1 LTSSFFR
8 PSIGQSVCHGLGR
21 KGLNFLLKA
30 YYSSAGRIW
39 SECVNLVVDCH
50 VHPTFESDLFRMY
63 AMDGRVNFSL
73 HGLLAEMKDAHVEAA
88 VTYASYVPEFT
99 VTNERL
105 LEIVR
110 GHPNLIPIGS
120 FDPHRPDVS
129 KLKKYLS
136 ERRLRGLKMYAGYWD
151 LYPWDKR
158 FDGVLDLC
166 ERYGV
171 PLFIHT
177 GDTLTRS
184 GNLKYSSPIN
194 VDELAVNRPDLSI
207 VMCHS
212 GLPWLE
218 EAAEVAYKN
227 ENVMLDLAGIYIE
240 HGAPYRS
247 AFLERVSEKIEYVI
261 YYVGD
266 VKGKVLFGS
275 DWPLARM
282 LGVIGFI
289 RRLRIKTEDKALI
302 LSRNAKVLFGLRI

>member
-1 LTSSFFR
+1 L
-8 PSIGQSVCHGLGR
+8 I
-21 KGLNFLLKA
+21 
-30 YYSSAGRIW
+30 
-39 SECVNLVVDCH
+39 VDCH

-73 HGLLAEMKDAHVEAA
+73 HGLLAEMSDAHVEAA
-88 VTYASYVPEFT
+88 ATYASYVPEFM

-110 GHPNLIPIGS
+110 GHRNLIPIGS
-120 FDPHRPDVS
+120 FDPHRPDVA
-129 KLKKYLS
+129 KIKTYLS
-136 ERRLRGLKMYAGYWD
+136 EGKLRGLKMYAGYWD
-151 LYPWDKR
+151 FYPWDER
-158 FDGVLDLC
+158 FNGVLDLC
-166 ERYGV
+166 EKYGV

-184 GNLKYSSPIN
+184 GYLKYSRPIH
-194 VDELAVNRPDLSI
+194 VDELAVNRPDLSV

-247 AFLERVSEKIEYVI
+247 AYLERVSEKVEYAI
-261 YYVGD
+261 YYVGA
-266 VKGKVLFGS
+266 VKSKVLFGS

-282 LGVIGFI
+282 RGVIGFVKQ
-289 RRLRIKTEDKALI
+289 LHIKAEDKALI
-302 LSRNAKVLFGLRI
+302 LGRNAKELFGLRI